1 MHHSSSGYK
10 KFHRDSSLCYL
21 SIVDPHG
28 GFGFD
33 VQTLETATVA
43 DLKKVVEH
51 AFVQRLK
58 EEERVLI
65 SCYCTAEV
73 LLSDLFQAKYG
84 HAGLMYGVISACVFK
99 LYEGGVSA
107 VNKSGA
113 LNPQLIISPF
123 VSSSL
128 ADSMLRLSNV

>member
-10 KFHRDSSLCYL
+10 KFHQTPLCYL

-28 GFGFD
+28 GFGFGTFMVLLYFCVSFVSD
-33 VQTLETATVA
+33 VSIDGLCFWVSF
-43 DLKKVVEH
+43 L
-51 AFVQRLK
+51 
-58 EEERVLI
+58 
-65 SCYCTAEV
+65 SSYCTAEV